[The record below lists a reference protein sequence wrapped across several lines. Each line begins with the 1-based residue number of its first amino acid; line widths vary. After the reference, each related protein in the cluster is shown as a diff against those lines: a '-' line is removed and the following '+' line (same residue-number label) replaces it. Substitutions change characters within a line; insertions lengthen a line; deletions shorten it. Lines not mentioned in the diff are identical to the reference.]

1 MSKVKEKK
9 LIEIIKKKLGKDG
22 IKYVKEHGE
31 IPCIKLTEEEMK
43 FLKGGGLRLIV
54 SPSEPDCGLPPGPV
68 HDDGGCFPNP
78 KIKSS
83 KF

>member
-22 IKYVKEHGE
+22 LKYVQQHGE

-43 FLKGGGLRLIV
+43 FLKGGGLKYIV
-54 SPSEPDCGLPPGPV
+54 SPESELDLPRNP
-68 HDDGGCFPNP
+68 GGCIPFP
-78 KIKSS
+78 IK
-83 KF
+83 KGKGY